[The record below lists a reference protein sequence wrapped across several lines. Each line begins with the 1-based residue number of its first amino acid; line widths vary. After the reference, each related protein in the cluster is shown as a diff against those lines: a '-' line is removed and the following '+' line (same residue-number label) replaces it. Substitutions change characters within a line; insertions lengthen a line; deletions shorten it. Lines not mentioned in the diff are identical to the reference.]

1 MSIDEF
7 SHLWDG
13 SESGWTLY
21 HYNRMEWE
29 VTFHFSDDGPTLTEV
44 AAMRDTLDDFRDQP
58 VRSIWDKLR
67 GSSSYSIP
75 ETLSNLE
82 VRWLVDRTD
91 RASLRTSV
99 VPVDRSGYLPVNR
112 DGSAM
117 IIEDDRRAQAVVQRM
132 IAAGVPVEEIHVD

>member
-7 SHLWDG
+7 RHLWDG
-13 SESGWTLY
+13 SETGWTLH
-21 HYNRMEWE
+21 HYNRMEWT
-29 VTFHFSDDGPTLTEV
+29 VTFQFGNDGPTLGEIS
-44 AAMRDTLDDFRDQP
+44 AMRETLDHLRNQP
-58 VRSIWDKLR
+58 VKSIWNKLR
-67 GSSSYSIP
+67 GMPTYSLP

-82 VRWLVDRTD
+82 MRWLIDKAD

-99 VPVDRSGYLPVNR
+99 VPADRSGYLPVNI

-117 IIEDDRRAQAVVQRM
+117 IIEDDRLAEKVAQRM